1 MSQHFVFPV
10 RVYYEDTD
18 AGGVVYHANYL
29 KFFERART
37 ELLRHWGYEQ
47 DVLRE
52 KHGVIFAVRSMQ
64 IDYMRPARF
73 NDALSVS
80 ANLIELKKASLLFAQ
95 TIQRND
101 IILCECQ
108 CRIACVNIDKMKPMA
123 IPEFLLTRFT
133 HIQ

>member
-1 MSQHFVFPV
+1 
-10 RVYYEDTD
+10 
-18 AGGVVYHANYL
+18 
-29 KFFERART
+29 
-37 ELLRHWGYEQ
+37 
-47 DVLRE
+47 
-52 KHGVIFAVRSMQ
+52 
-64 IDYMRPARF
+64 MRPARF